1 MAQIIL
7 CDSTEVYNILNQ
19 YCPVSR
25 LAEPNYLCLIDARS
39 KEEYNESHIITARK
53 AKLDTEGKFLIPAD
67 VEIECMRY
75 CVVYDSSTSFLLGS
89 GPAMDCAEVLAKS
102 CFCPVW
108 ILKGGYEL
116 FSALYPF
123 MRTQKILYT
132 ILELESLMPYPVE
145 ILPGQLYMGDY
156 RQATSLQ
163 IHKDLKLSAI
173 VNVSEEMSE
182 IFETCHCRVLHIPV
196 ADSAEANLIGSFERV
211 CIFIGSYIN
220 AGSSVLIFSSRGVSR
235 CSAVT
240 MAFLLHQMKFTLKEA
255 WALVLRCKTNMRPNR
270 GFVQQLSDW
279 ELCTLGVRKTSIAEP
294 NY

>member
-19 YCPVSR
+19 YFSVSR
-25 LAEPNYLCLIDARS
+25 LAELNYLCLIDARS

-89 GPAMDCAEVLAKS
+89 V
-102 CFCPVW
+102 
-108 ILKGGYEL
+108 
-116 FSALYPF
+116 
-123 MRTQKILYT
+123 
-132 ILELESLMPYPVE
+132 
-145 ILPGQLYMGDY
+145 LPGQLYMGDY

-173 VNVSEEMSE
+173 VNVSEEMSD
-182 IFETCHCRVLHIPV
+182 IFETCDCTVLHIPA
-196 ADSAEANLIGSFERV
+196 ADSAKADLIGSFERV
-211 CIFIGSYIN
+211 CLFIGSYLN
-220 AGSSVLIFSSRGVSR
+220 AGSSVLICSSRGISR
-235 CSAVT
+235 CSAVV
-240 MAFLLHQMKFTLKEA
+240 MAFLLHHMKFTLKEA

-294 NY
+294 YY

>member
-182 IFETCHCRVLHIPV
+182 
-196 ADSAEANLIGSFERV
+196 
-211 CIFIGSYIN
+211 
-220 AGSSVLIFSSRGVSR
+220 
-235 CSAVT
+235 
-240 MAFLLHQMKFTLKEA
+240 MLLHQCWLISVDIFES
-255 WALVLRCKTNMRPNR
+255 RCKPLQCCNDGLPSAPDEIYPE
-270 GFVQQLSDW
+270 GG
-279 ELCTLGVRKTSIAEP
+279 LGTCAKMQNQHETKPGVCAAAV
-294 NY
+294 